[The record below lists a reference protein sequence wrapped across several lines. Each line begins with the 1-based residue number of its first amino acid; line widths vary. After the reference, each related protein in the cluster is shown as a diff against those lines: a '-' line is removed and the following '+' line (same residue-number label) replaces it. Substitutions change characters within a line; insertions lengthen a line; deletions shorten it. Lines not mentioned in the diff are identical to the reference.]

1 MRVPFSELP
10 GRHERHFRR
19 KLRNELFPD
28 PIFEYTDAQ
37 LLEVQR
43 LDHEELSVFVSDLR
57 DAVQQAVELKPNEE
71 SQVVLDLKE
80 RLDKLYETASG
91 LADDQAGNKSA
102 IRQLIAVI
110 MRTVRAQAGDDALA
124 AAELEQ
130 EEEARTLHFAL
141 LGEPLVEDLLH
152 PSSAIGANELVPT
165 LLSETEYS
173 VSAALELFDAEQL
186 GALYGDAARLLSEK
200 EPQQLRIS
208 DAHARLQ
215 QMGNRIAQLACILH
229 EGIGNSEKSG

>member
-19 KLRNELFPD
+19 KLRNGLFSN
-28 PIFEYTDAQ
+28 PISEYTDEQ

-43 LDHEELSVFVSDLR
+43 LDHEELIDFVSDLR
-57 DAVQQAVELKPNEE
+57 DAVQQAVELKPKEE
-71 SQVVLDLKE
+71 SQVVLDLTE

-91 LADDQAGNKSA
+91 LTDDQAGNKSA

-110 MRTVRAQAGDDALA
+110 MRTVRAQASGDALA
-124 AAELEQ
+124 EAELEQ

-141 LGEPLVEDLLH
+141 LQESLVADFLH
-152 PSSAIGANELVPT
+152 PKSVIGANELVPT

-173 VSAALELFDAEQL
+173 VSAALELFDTEQL
-186 GALYGDAARLLSEK
+186 VALDGDAARLLSEK
-200 EPQQLRIS
+200 DPQKSRFS

-215 QMGNRIAQLACILH
+215 QIGNRVAQLGGTAL
-229 EGIGNSEKSG
+229 N